1 MKKHWITIA
10 LLACALGLTSS
21 GGATADGPT
30 LEEARLT
37 MSKWIETQ
45 QIISRERNDWQQ
57 GKEILLGRLELVRK
71 ETSTL
76 DQDIRAAQAKIADSE
91 VERDRLL
98 AERAGLEAQ
107 VAHLAQAVDG
117 METELKKLQASLPE
131 PILAKVK
138 TLYERMPADDAARQR
153 VSVSERFQNVLVI
166 LNELDKASGDITIDF
181 EVHTLANGKPSEVK
195 AIYVGLTQ
203 AYYVNADGQAG
214 IGRPAAGGWQWEPT
228 QTISNEVLLAFDILQ
243 GKQTPQ
249 FVGLPVKLP

>member
-1 MKKHWITIA
+1 MTV
-10 LLACALGLTSS
+10 LACTLGLTSS
-21 GGATADGPT
+21 GGESSDGPT

-76 DQDIRAAQAKIADSE
+76 DQDIRAAQAKISDSE
-91 VERDRLL
+91 VERDQLL
-98 AERAGLEAQ
+98 AERAQLEAQ
-107 VAHLAQAVDG
+107 VARLAQTVNGLED
-117 METELKKLQASLPE
+117 ELRKLQGSLPE
-131 PILAKVK
+131 PILAKVR

-166 LNELDKASGDITIDF
+166 LNELDKASGDITINF
-181 EVHTLANGKPSEVK
+181 EVHTLASGKPSEVK

-214 IGRPAAGGWQWEPT
+214 IGRPGAGGWQWQPAPD
-228 QTISNEVLLAFDILQ
+228 IAAEVSLAFDILQ
-243 GKQTPQ
+243 GKHSPE
-249 FVGLPVKLP
+249 FVPLPVKFP